1 MSIPQ
6 MFDVLTVQ
14 AKMQLIKAAPIGR
27 LQAQLGGVNR
37 ESEGKDRD
45 VPTEKEVA
53 VLRSNLQ
60 RAIDELEESMSVV
73 LSERREDEI
82 RVKRWTLFVGA
93 FLVLLI
99 VLSIVLQIIG
109 NSATT
114 WTFFSGLSMT
124 GLLFVLYSPVQ
135 RIMAIAND
143 RVALQLIPIAF
154 RIRAVVASSGDEL
167 ARIGTELS
175 EALLRI
181 ENDANRRL
189 RLPRWF
195 RMLRDYFPFG

>member
-1 MSIPQ
+1 MLIPQ
-6 MFDVLTVQ
+6 MFDALTVQ

-27 LQAQLGGVNR
+27 LQAQLGGFNR
-37 ESEGKDRD
+37 EKEGKDRG
-45 VPTEKEVA
+45 VSTEKEVA

-60 RAIDELEESMSVV
+60 PIDELEESMSVV

-114 WTFFSGLSMT
+114 WTFFSGLSMI

-143 RVALQLIPIAF
+143 RVALQLIPVAF

-167 ARIGTELS
+167 AKIGTELS

-189 RLPRWF
+189 SSPRWF